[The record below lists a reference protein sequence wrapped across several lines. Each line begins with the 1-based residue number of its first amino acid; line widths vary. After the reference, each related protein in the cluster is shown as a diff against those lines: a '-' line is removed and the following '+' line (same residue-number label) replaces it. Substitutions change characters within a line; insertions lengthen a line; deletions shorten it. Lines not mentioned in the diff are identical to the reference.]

1 MAFNGM
7 FVPPDEDPR
16 EESSPVGELATYRD
30 YLKNFRLTLG
40 LKCRDLTPEQLATR
54 SAAPSTL
61 SLLGLVRH
69 MAHVE
74 HTWFQ
79 RVFQGRTD
87 DPRPYFDPDERDVEF
102 DAITGTR
109 AEVDEAF
116 AAWRAQIALADA
128 WLDTQ
133 SDDAMADEVVYNRD
147 RQVGTKR
154 DILLHLIE
162 EYARHC
168 GHADLLRERI
178 DGRTGV

>member
-1 MAFNGM
+1 MAHNGM

-16 EESSPVGELATYRD
+16 TESSPVGELATYRE
-30 YLKNFRLTLG
+30 YLTNFRLTLE
-40 LKCRDLTPEQLATR
+40 LKCRDLTPDELATR

-79 RVFQGRTD
+79 RVLQSRVD
-87 DPRPYFDPDERDVEF
+87 EPRPYFDPDDRDVEF
-102 DAITGTR
+102 NAITGTQD
-109 AEVDEAF
+109 EVDEAF
-116 AAWRAQIALADA
+116 ATWKAQIAQGDA

-133 SDDAMADEVVYNRD
+133 SDATMADEVTYDRD
-147 RQVGTKR
+147 RHIGTKR
-154 DILLHLIE
+154 DILVHLIE

-178 DGRTGV
+178 DGRTGA